1 MLRSAVLKRVSCF
14 ELVGSELES
23 VSVSE
28 AADLR
33 LVVARLLLG
42 SRRLAGT
49 KCSGWFRFEGGC
61 WQQVASFR
69 LLGTT

>member
-1 MLRSAVLKRVSCF
+1 MLRSAVLRQVSCF
-14 ELVGSELES
+14 ESVGFGLES
-23 VSVSE
+23 MLVSE

-69 LLGTT
+69 LLGAT